1 MKKLKRVPFQKPKEG
16 T

>member
-1 MKKLKRVPFQKPKEG
+1 MKKFKRTRFQKPKEG